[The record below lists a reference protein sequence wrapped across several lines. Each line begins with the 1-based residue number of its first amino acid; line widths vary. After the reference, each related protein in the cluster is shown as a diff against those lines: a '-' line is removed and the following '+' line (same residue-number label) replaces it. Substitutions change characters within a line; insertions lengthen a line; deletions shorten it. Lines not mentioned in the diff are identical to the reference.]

1 MRPWDIAII
10 GGGILGTTAAYWLAA
25 RYEARIAVLEQEAD
39 VAQHASGRNT
49 GVLHRP
55 FYLHPRWSRRFARS
69 TLLSYD
75 LWKAY
80 ARTHGLPWKPVG
92 TLKLAIREDQLPTLH
107 TYLTWAK
114 ANGLTEDEVTLLDE
128 PELRGLEPN
137 VRAVGALHAKRE
149 TSVDFGGFTRQLR
162 NDASGFG
169 VQFLTGRRVVG
180 LAPTRDGLRIDLA
193 SEDQPHQAR
202 YVLNCAGGEA
212 VDLAH
217 RLGVGT
223 RYADLHFRGEY
234 WRVAPQAQELA
245 STNLYPVAQFPEFPF
260 LDPHWIVRAS
270 GAVGIGPNAVPVS
283 GPWTYRGFSDRTGG
297 WARKFLE
304 DPLPNKGR
312 LLRNPTFLRLALGE
326 SLGSL
331 SPLLIADRVRR
342 FLPTLPDGALT
353 ERGVAGV
360 RSAVI
365 DPDGQ
370 FVKEVLELPG
380 PNSLHIL
387 NYNSPG
393 ASGAPA
399 YTASLIARAAARGDL
414 DHLRVR
420 AREPEIPWD
429 FENTVAELEGPV
441 E

>member
-1 MRPWDIAII
+1 MPPWDIAII
-10 GGGILGTTAAYWLAA
+10 GGGILGTTAAYWLAS
-25 RYEARIAVLEQEAD
+25 RYDARIAVLEQEAD

-69 TLLSYD
+69 VLLSYD
-75 LWKAY
+75 LWRAY
-80 ARTHGLPWKPVG
+80 ARMHGLPWRQVG
-92 TLKLAIREDQLPTLH
+92 TLKLAIQEGQLQTLH
-107 TYLTWAK
+107 TYMARAR
-114 ANGLTEDEVTLLDE
+114 ANGMTEDEVVLLAE
-128 PELRGLEPN
+128 PELRRLEPN

-149 TSVDFGGFTRQLR
+149 TAVDFGGFTRQLR
-162 NDASGFG
+162 DDASGFG
-169 VQFLTGRRVVG
+169 VRFLTGRRVVG
-180 LAPTRDGLRIDLA
+180 LAPTRNGLRIDLA
-193 SEDQPHQAR
+193 SNAQPQRSR

-217 RLGVGT
+217 RLGVGR

-234 WRVAPQAQELA
+234 WRVASQAQGLA
-245 STNLYPVAQFPEFPF
+245 STNLYSVPQFPEFPF

-270 GAVGIGPNAVPVS
+270 GAVEVGPNAIPVS

-297 WARKFLE
+297 WMRKFLE

-342 FLPTLPDGALT
+342 FLPALPDGALT
-353 ERGVAGV
+353 ERGIAGV

-380 PNSLHIL
+380 PDSLHVL

-399 YTASLIARAAARGDL
+399 YTASLIARAEARGDL
-414 DHLRVR
+414 DHMRMR
-420 AREPEIPWD
+420 TREPEISWD
-429 FENTVAELEGPV
+429 FENTVAALEGA
-441 E
+441 